1 MKCIFCDNSENLKNI
16 EHIVPESL
24 GNKKY
29 VLDSA
34 KICRTCNN
42 RFSKFEDKAMSKTMI
57 GFERARLGVFT
68 KKDKP
73 SKGLVRGME
82 WTANISGDRNLVTG
96 KGINPDFIKPKGVNK
111 FEIRV
116 PMYDKDTNVATSKLL
131 LKIGLESIINS
142 KSDISDKYVL
152 SKAKIFLKGE
162 ANYNWPYAIPKT
174 YVSSKFKD
182 FVNHEIDAHLR
193 SFECRLSYREI
204 NGCLL
209 FRFKYGGF
217 TSLICLNSTDTD
229 WIEYL
234 KKEQK
239 SKFTICPEYFRK
251 STNV

>member
-1 MKCIFCDNSENLKNI
+1 MKCIFCGNPENLKTI

-34 KICRTCNN
+34 KICGTCNN
-42 RFSKFEDKAMSKTMI
+42 RFSKFEDKAISKTI
-57 GFERARLGVFT
+57 LGLERARLGVFT

-82 WTANISGDRNLVTG
+82 WTANISGERNLVTG
-96 KGINPDFIKPKGVNK
+96 KGINPDNIKPIDENK
-111 FEIRV
+111 FEVRV

-142 KSDISDKYVL
+142 KPDIADKYVL
-152 SKAKIFLKGE
+152 SKAKKFLKGE
-162 ANYNWPYAIPKT
+162 ASFNWPYAIPKT

-193 SFECRLSYREI
+193 SFECRISYREI
-204 NGCLL
+204 KGSLL
-209 FRFKYGGF
+209 FRFKYGCF

-229 WIEYL
+229 WIKYL
-234 KKEQK
+234 KNEQK
-239 SKFTICPEYFRK
+239 SKFTICPKYFREL
-251 STNV
+251 TNV